1 MKKVIII
8 EDNMD
13 ICLSYSML
21 INKTNNYKVINTYQ
35 SGETAILNLS
45 IDAPD
50 IALVDINL
58 QGNMNGIEVTK
69 QIKIT
74 FPKIEIVIITIYENS
89 NLVFES
95 LSKGASGY
103 LIKNSNK
110 NEIIEALDLIVKG
123 GSPMS
128 PSIARMIVESFKK
141 NIINNPFSEKEN
153 LVLDALV
160 NGKSYKSIAEY
171 LEISLDTVRYH
182 IKNIYLKLQVKTKEE
197 AISKAKTN
205 NWI

>member
-21 INKTNNYKVINTYQ
+21 INKTSNYKVINTYQ

-45 IDAPD
+45 TDAPD

-128 PSIARMIVESFKK
+128 PSIARMVVESFKK

>member
-21 INKTNNYKVINTYQ
+21 INKTSNYKVINTYQ

-45 IDAPD
+45 TDAPD

-110 NEIIEALDLIVKG
+110 NEIIEALDLIIKG

-128 PSIARMIVESFKK
+128 PSIARMVVESFKK

-160 NGKSYKSIAEY
+160 NGKSYKSIAVY